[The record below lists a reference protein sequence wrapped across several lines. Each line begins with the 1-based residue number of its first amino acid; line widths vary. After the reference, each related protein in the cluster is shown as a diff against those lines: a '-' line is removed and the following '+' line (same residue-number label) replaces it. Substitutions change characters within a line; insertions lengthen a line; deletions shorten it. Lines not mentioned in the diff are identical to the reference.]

1 MTMKMP
7 TDSVRGRIRAYIEKH
22 AHLLGTNVLEVGSR
36 IHDPNAWWLVNRDLA
51 KGKWTG
57 IDMQPGLGVDY
68 VIDIESNRSLTG
80 ILPLSPPQ
88 GFSGILCSEVLE
100 HVKRPWL
107 ALGNLYHVLIP
118 GGWIIITV
126 PFGFHR
132 HAYPNDYY
140 RYTDQGLKVLLD
152 DAGFV
157 DYSFEY
163 AGNTVLSLKNHSE
176 QVFKKNLETQ
186 LFAIARKPI

>member
-1 MTMKMP
+1 VKMP
-7 TDSVRGRIRAYIEKH
+7 ADSVRGRIRAYIEKH

-57 IDMQPGLGVDY
+57 IDMQPGLGVD
-68 VIDIESNRSLTG
+68 IEADIENLRYLDG
-80 ILPLSPPQ
+80 
-88 GFSGILCSEVLE
+88 GYSGILCSEVME
-100 HVKRPWL
+100 HVKRPWIAVKEL
-107 ALGNLYHVLIP
+107 HDMLVP

-163 AGNTVLSLKNHSE
+163 GGNTVLSLKNHSE

-186 LFAIARKPI
+186 LFAVARRPM

>member
-1 MTMKMP
+1 VKMP
-7 TDSVRGRIRAYIEKH
+7 ADSVRGRIRAYIEKN

-68 VIDIESNRSLTG
+68 VCDIENAKTLYEA
-80 ILPLSPPQ
+80 LPDEYT
-88 GFSGILCSEVLE
+88 GILCSEVLE
-100 HVKRPWL
+100 HVSRPWH
-107 ALGNLYHVLIP
+107 ALGTLAMFLKP

-163 AGNTVLSLKNHSE
+163 AGNTVLSLKNHDNK
-176 QVFKKNLETQ
+176 VFRKNLETQ
-186 LFAIARKPI
+186 LFAIARNPM

>member
-1 MTMKMP
+1 VKMP
-7 TDSVRGRIRAYIEKH
+7 TDSVRGRIRAYIEKN

-57 IDMQPGLGVDY
+57 IDMQPGLGVD
-68 VIDIESNRSLTG
+68 IIADIENLRYLDG
-80 ILPLSPPQ
+80 
-88 GFSGILCSEVLE
+88 GYSGILCSEVLE
-100 HVKRPWL
+100 HVARPWIAVKEL
-107 ALGNLYHVLIP
+107 HDMLVP

-186 LFAIARKPI
+186 LFAIARKPE

>member
-1 MTMKMP
+1 MKKMP
-7 TDSVRGRIRAYIEKH
+7 ADSVRGRIRAYIEKH

-57 IDMQPGLGVDY
+57 IDMQPGLGVDLVHNIRY
-68 VIDIESNRSLTG
+68 TIPGSY
-80 ILPLSPPQ
+80 
-88 GFSGILCSEVLE
+88 SGILCSEVLE
-100 HVKRPWL
+100 HVERPWV
-107 ALGNLYHVLIP
+107 AIPNLFDCLQP

-186 LFAIARKPI
+186 LFAIARKPE

>member
-1 MTMKMP
+1 VKMP
-7 TDSVRGRIRAYIEKH
+7 ADSVRGRIRAYIEKN

-57 IDMQPGLGVDY
+57 IDMQPGLGVDI
-68 VIDIESNRSLTG
+68 VHNIEKASMPDYYT
-80 ILPLSPPQ
+80 
-88 GFSGILCSEVLE
+88 GILCSEVLE
-100 HVKRPWL
+100 HVARPWK
-107 ALGNLYHVLIP
+107 ALECLRLSLEF

-186 LFAIARKPI
+186 LFAIARKPM

>member
-1 MTMKMP
+1 VKMP
-7 TDSVRGRIRAYIEKH
+7 ADSVRGRIRAYIEKH

-57 IDMQPGLGVDY
+57 IDMQAGLGVDFEA
-68 VIDIESNRSLTG
+68 DIESRTSLENLWHEPLTG
-80 ILPLSPPQ
+80 PF

-100 HVKRPWL
+100 HVARPWI
-107 ALGNLYHVLIP
+107 ALKNLYHVLAP
-118 GGWIIITV
+118 NGWIIITV

-163 AGNTVLSLKNHSE
+163 GGNTVLSLKNHSE

-186 LFAIARKPI
+186 LFAIARKPV